1 MTQQILLV
9 KRKEKVT
16 AIERQFKTNANL
28 RYEKEIE
35 IERDTEIKIETETKT
50 RANTHTKSPAM
61 GNAISKC
68 REQRAECS
76 AHFISKHFIYFTY
89 SNNNVVR
96 HRMLHFLY
104 DLGLQ
109 LEGHYDENG
118 NMCRV
123 LCAKFMI
130 HARLE
135 RAYCNFT
142 KYPKTSNTKTKR
154 SKQIEMVLTDG
165 TNKRTNQ
172 PIT

>member
-1 MTQQILLV
+1 
-9 KRKEKVT
+9 
-16 AIERQFKTNANL
+16 
-28 RYEKEIE
+28 
-35 IERDTEIKIETETKT
+35 
-50 RANTHTKSPAM
+50 M

-68 REQRAECS
+68 REQKAECS

-142 KYPKTSNTKTKR
+142 KYPKTSNAKTKR

-172 PIT
+172 PITLEMCHSVDIQQQQQQRQQNKDQCYYFGCRCRCRRHN

>member
-1 MTQQILLV
+1 
-9 KRKEKVT
+9 
-16 AIERQFKTNANL
+16 
-28 RYEKEIE
+28 
-35 IERDTEIKIETETKT
+35 
-50 RANTHTKSPAM
+50 M

-68 REQRAECS
+68 REQKAECS

-109 LEGHYDENG
+109 LKGHYDRNG

-142 KYPKTSNTKTKR
+142 KYPKTSNAKTKR

-165 TNKRTNQ
+165 MNKRTIGNQ
-172 PIT
+172 SHRRCATLQTFNSNKIKINVIILVVGVGVGVGGIINR